1 MAKKRLTKQGF
12 SIQGFDVQ
20 AYKQTESYV
29 QAIDVLYN
37 QAVAEFARLASR
49 TNINPD
55 KPFSFDDYP
64 STQATA
70 QSIVNQL
77 ASKMQ
82 AVIEKGSREQWLY
95 ACKKNDEFVAS
106 IMNTSMVSKA
116 LLNKMQDRNLDALEA
131 FQKRKVGGLDLSK
144 RVWKYA
150 GQFRDTMEMGIDVGI
165 GEGKSAQQLSKDLR
179 QNLQD
184 PDQLFRRVRDK
195 RGQLHLSKAAKAFHP
210 GQGIY
215 RSSYKNAMRLTRSEI
230 NMAYKQADQ
239 LRWQNL
245 EFVVGYEVR
254 LSNNHTLNGK
264 PFKDICDKLAGRY
277 PKNFVFKGWH
287 PQCRCLVVPILQD
300 PDEFDKQELDE
311 LKAALK
317 GSEYK
322 KYSSRNL
329 VEDVPDNFK
338 EWIDENKQASK
349 NWSSQPYFIQDNFK
363 GGTIAGGLN
372 IVKPT
377 IVKPEVAKV
386 DLVSQEL
393 ALLAS
398 QIAEIKNRA
407 SEYGSLTM
415 ALDNYIAKKDIA
427 QIVRQL
433 KSLKS
438 SFDDLDSEYR
448 IFKDNVSKSIQE
460 AKKYEIEVDV
470 SLSSAFSKRDWY
482 SDLVSY
488 ETKLENL
495 DKMIKT
501 AKIGKNVSANMPIE
515 LKTKGEYL
523 HGEDY
528 TFDNRFFD
536 LINPNNPIRLVVSKR
551 NDGAYYS
558 PLEKTVH
565 LFDAKRNERSAWER
579 KAVVYHEFGHAI
591 DWQRNLRNSK
601 EVTEMRAIQIARLKK
616 QGVYK
621 VLTRRYD
628 YDKGKYVTERQERK
642 MSVVAF
648 IDQKL
653 QAISSKV
660 WGMRDE
666 TFTKRGI
673 TKMDVM
679 EQIASV
685 RDTIKSLVISYGD
698 GHSTKYFRG
707 PGKQEAEYLA
717 HAFENAFVGNEVF
730 KKYLPETYNE
740 MVAYIHGLK

>member
-49 TNINPD
+49 VNINPD

-106 IMNTSMVSKA
+106 IINTSRVSKA
-116 LLNKMQDRNLDALEA
+116 LLNKMQDRNLDALDA

-210 GQGIY
+210 GQGVY

-377 IVKPEVAKV
+377 IVKPEVPRVAETVEEKV
-386 DLVSQEL
+386 VEMVSKNMPTEL
-393 ALLAS
+393 AADGVYLKGKS
-398 QIAEIKNRA
+398 I
-407 SEYGSLTM
+407 TF
-415 ALDNYIAKKDIA
+415 KKD
-427 QIVRQL
+427 
-433 KSLKS
+433 
-438 SFDDLDSEYR
+438 
-448 IFKDNVSKSIQE
+448 
-460 AKKYEIEVDV
+460 
-470 SLSSAFSKRDWY
+470 
-482 SDLVSY
+482 
-488 ETKLENL
+488 
-495 DKMIKT
+495 
-501 AKIGKNVSANMPIE
+501 
-515 LKTKGEYL
+515 
-523 HGEDY
+523 
-528 TFDNRFFD
+528 FFD
-536 LINPNNPIRLVVSKR
+536 LIDPDKPIKFRIDKNSKGSYYTPSTRTINIADNARLHAS
-551 NDGAYYS
+551 D
-558 PLEKTVH
+558 
-565 LFDAKRNERSAWER
+565 WER
-579 KAVVYHEFGHAI
+579 EAVIYHEFGHAI
-591 DWQRNLRNSK
+591 DYQRGLQATQEVQALMKKYQVSLNKKVSYSK
-601 EVTEMRAIQIARLKK
+601 YESIYDWKLDR
-616 QGVYK
+616 
-621 VLTRRYD
+621 RRYIKHTSQAPKIAAVSD
-628 YDKGKYVTERQERK
+628 RLDQVYRK
-642 MSVVAF
+642 IGGMSEDVF
-648 IDQKL
+648 K
-653 QAISSKV
+653 
-660 WGMRDE
+660 R
-666 TFTKRGI
+666 RGI
-673 TKMDVM
+673 TKKDVL
-679 EQIASV
+679 EQIGSV
-685 RDTIKSLVISYGD
+685 QDTIKAINNRYGW
-698 GHSTKYFRG
+698 GHSTAYFKR
-707 PGKQEAEYLA
+707 PGTKETEFLA
-717 HAFENAFVGNEVF
+717 HAFENAFAGNTVF
-730 KKYLPETYNE
+730 KKYLPELYDD
-740 MVAYIHGLK
+740 MIAYVKTLK